1 MNEEIKVHIV
11 KRKGRKN
18 LVLRYVDPV
27 TGKEVEKS
35 AGTTRRREAEKL
47 AGAWESDLRNR
58 RYKPPSKVLWS
69 EFRSKYE
76 SRLERPTS
84 DSTTVMFASIA
95 DVFERIVDPER
106 LESVKRPQL
115 NHFMDVLQR
124 DRKTIWTIRTYVN
137 TILTGLR

>member
-1 MNEEIKVHIV
+1 
-11 KRKGRKN
+11 
-18 LVLRYVDPV
+18 
-27 TGKEVEKS
+27 
-35 AGTTRRREAEKL
+35 
-47 AGAWESDLRNR
+47 
-58 RYKPPSKVLWS
+58 
-69 EFRSKYE
+69 
-76 SRLERPTS
+76 
-84 DSTTVMFASIA
+84 